1 MPDSLETTRDL
12 LAFIDASPT
21 PFHAVRTAIE
31 RLERAG
37 FSPLRESEPWVLSS
51 GDRRYV
57 VRNDSSLAAFIVGSA
72 PASESGFAM
81 IGAHTDSPN
90 LRLKPI
96 ADVERCGYAQA
107 SIEVYGGVLLNSW
120 LDRDLGLAGRIVVHT
135 ARGAET
141 RLYRSAR
148 PLARIPQL
156 AIHLDREVN
165 ERGLILNKELH
176 LSPVLSLAV
185 APSAATAS
193 EPCPPGGATGSATG
207 VPPFAGSPLLTFVA
221 NELGVRPDE
230 IAAHELMFFDL
241 APSTLSGLNDEFIHA
256 PRLDNLASCHAA
268 LGALL
273 RSADTPLDATRAIVL
288 YDNEEI
294 GSATLQGASG
304 PFLEELIAR
313 LVPATSAAAERG
325 DNRTG
330 ESIARAR
337 ARSFFI
343 SADMAHA
350 IHPNYSDRHEPR
362 HAPRINDGPVIKV
375 NANARYAT
383 DAETS
388 AHFQLICR
396 AAEVPVQR
404 FAMRADIPCGST
416 IGPLVSTRLGIKTV
430 DVGNPML
437 SMHSI
442 REMAGSL
449 DPEYMTRALTAFFR
463 GEGGVWMK

>member
-1 MPDSLETTRDL
+1 MRDSLETTRDL

-21 PFHAVRTAIE
+21 PFHAVRSAIE

-37 FSPLRESEPWVLSS
+37 FSPLRESEPWALSP

-57 VRNDSSLAAFIVGSA
+57 VRNHSSLAALIVGSA

-81 IGAHTDSPN
+81 VGAHTDSPN

-120 LDRDLGLAGRIVVHT
+120 LDRDLGLAGRIVVHS
-135 ARGAET
+135 ARGSET

-165 ERGLILNKELH
+165 ERGLILNKEMH

-185 APSAATAS
+185 PPTGAAIAG
-193 EPCPPGGATGSATG
+193 EACPPGGAPGGATG
-207 VPPFAGSPLLTFVA
+207 TAPVAASPLLTFVA

-273 RSADTPLDATRAIVL
+273 RSADTPLAATRAIVL

-304 PFLEELIAR
+304 PFLEELITR
-313 LVPATSAAAERG
+313 LVPATSAAENRG
-325 DNRTG
+325 DGRTG

-350 IHPNYSDRHEPR
+350 IHPNYADRHEPR
-362 HAPRINDGPVIKV
+362 HAPRINAGPVIKV

-449 DPEYMTRALTAFFR
+449 DPEYMTRALTAFF
-463 GEGGVWMK
+463 EGKGGGWE